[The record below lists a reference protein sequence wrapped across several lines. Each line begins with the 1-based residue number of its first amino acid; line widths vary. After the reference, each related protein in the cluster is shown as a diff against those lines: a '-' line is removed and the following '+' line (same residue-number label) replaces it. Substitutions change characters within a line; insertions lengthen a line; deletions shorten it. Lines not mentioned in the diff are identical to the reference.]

1 MSSVINFIEFEH
13 QVVSATYRHLM
24 VGAKV
29 VLVDNDKGE
38 ALPEPVVRIASPAP
52 NGSVR
57 LRLPASVKPGTYCL
71 RAING
76 HGEHIAQSQV
86 FRIG

>member
-1 MSSVINFIEFEH
+1 
-13 QVVSATYRHLM
+13 M

-29 VLVDNDKGE
+29 VLVDNENGE
-38 ALPEPVVRIASPAP
+38 ALPEPVARIASPAP

-57 LRLPASVKPGTYCL
+57 LRLPATVKPGSYCL

-76 HGEHIAQSQV
+76 HGEHIAQSLP
-86 FRIG
+86 FRVG

>member
-1 MSSVINFIEFEH
+1 M
-13 QVVSATYRHLM
+13 ATYRNLM
-24 VGAKV
+24 IGAKV
-29 VLVDNDKGE
+29 VLVDNDNGE
-38 ALPEPVVRIASPAP
+38 ALPEPVARIASPAP

-57 LRLPASVKPGTYCL
+57 LRLPVSVKPGSYCL

-76 HGEHIAQSQV
+76 HGEHIAQSLP

>member
-13 QVVSATYRHLM
+13 QVVLGTYRHLM

-29 VLVDNDKGE
+29 VLIDNDNGE
-38 ALPEPVVRIASPAP
+38 ALPEPVARIVSPAP

-57 LRLPASVKPGTYCL
+57 LRLPTSVKPGSYCL

-76 HGEHIAQSQV
+76 HGAHIAQSQP

>member
-76 HGEHIAQSQV
+76 HGEHIAQSQA
-86 FRIG
+86 FCIG

>member
-38 ALPEPVVRIASPAP
+38 TLPEPVVRIASPAP

-76 HGEHIAQSQV
+76 HGEHIAQSLP

>member
-76 HGEHIAQSQV
+76 HGEHIAQSQA

>member
-13 QVVSATYRHLM
+13 QVVVGAYRHLM

-29 VLVDNDKGE
+29 VLVDNDNGE
-38 ALPEPVVRIASPAP
+38 VLPDPVIRIASPAP

-57 LRLPASVKPGTYCL
+57 LRLPASVKPGSYCL

-76 HGEHIAQSQV
+76 HGEHIAQSQP